1 MHCQRCGHLTQT
13 RDVERR
19 QRPVCQACGMVAYQ
33 DPKLAVSV
41 VILRGHSAGPEVLL
55 GQRAAHTR
63 NPGTWSFPAG
73 FVDRGENVEEAA
85 VREVFEETGLTVTLG
100 SLLGVWSGNG
110 DSTVLLA
117 WRAETIAG
125 IPNAQDDLTALDWYS
140 IDRLPT
146 LGFSHDHEVLARALA
161 ANPTEQAAP

>member
-1 MHCQRCGHLTQT
+1 MHCQRCGHSTET
-13 RDVERR
+13 RDVGGR
-19 QRPVCQACGMVAYQ
+19 QRPVCPACGMVTYL

-41 VILRGHSAGPEVLL
+41 VILRTHGDGLEVLL

-73 FVDRGENVEEAA
+73 FVDRGENVEAAA

-100 SLLGVWSGNG
+100 PLLGVWSGQG

-117 WRAETIAG
+117 WCAETVTG
-125 IPNAQDDLTALDWYS
+125 TPTAQDDLTDLAWFP
-140 IDRLPT
+140 IDHVPE
-146 LGFSHDHEVLARALA
+146 LGFSHDHDVLDRALTSRS
-161 ANPTEQAAP
+161 PTPNAR